1 MYHDDPEAANTSHIE
16 HMELIQSSTQH
27 QQQRPCLKHCKQAI
41 FPSSCKEAILTLS
54 CASLFIVIL
63 VLSILLHLSTTTTT
77 ALCETPACV
86 HLANTLLSNMDQSV
100 DPCDDFYEY
109 TCGNWNK
116 QNPIPDDRSR
126 YSTFTQ
132 LYEQNEK
139 ILRRILDSK
148 ATTTKATPTKATPTT
163 APTPTP
169 TATDKAVHFYTSCMD
184 EATIETLGAGPI
196 DDLIAQTHWTPTN
209 GLSQPFDATAAGE
222 GSDRMKLSQAMSVLW
237 QHNIN
242 PFVDAGVGADDKHS
256 TQNMLFVGQSGLSLP
271 DRSYYMEDDGNK
283 KDATQ
288 DQNMLALQQYMV
300 DLLVL
305 YEKNG
310 DTASVQQRA
319 LALVLFEQRLAEQMV
334 SKTILR
340 DPQLA
345 YNVVNV
351 QNDLDAHQTMHWTTF
366 LNLICNTG
374 GQQQCKVPTTVIASS
389 VDYLQGMDTVLR
401 STESGIVLDYLK
413 WNVLQ
418 SLSHHLSLPYQ
429 DIRFAFSKQVYGVKS
444 QPARWKTCVSRTN
457 SAVGFALGQL
467 YVEETFGGD
476 SRATALEMIGDIR
489 KWVVWRWWW

>member
-1 MYHDDPEAANTSHIE
+1 MLDNGSNNLCGDGSPRQVTQAFVCPSAGSSGPLTPNSWTAVNLPGSCEYTYTFETCAA
-16 HMELIQSSTQH
+16 
-27 QQQRPCLKHCKQAI
+27 
-41 FPSSCKEAILTLS
+41 
-54 CASLFIVIL
+54 CASG
-63 VLSILLHLSTTTTT
+63 
-77 ALCETPACV
+77 CGGGPGPGPPGPNPPA
-86 HLANTLLSNMDQSV
+86 
-100 DPCDDFYEY
+100 P
-109 TCGNWNK
+109 
-116 QNPIPDDRSR
+116 NPNAGG
-126 YSTFTQ
+126 T
-132 LYEQNEK
+132 
-139 ILRRILDSK
+139 
-148 ATTTKATPTKATPTT
+148 
-163 APTPTP
+163 TPTP

-242 PFVDAGVGADDKHS
+242 PFVDAGVWADDKHS